1 MKAKTAIDERSRY
14 HPLHNH
20 PLNV

>member
-20 PLNV
+20 PLNG